1 MNYTCLLSTRLC
13 CSAQR
18 PTATSDSLIAK
29 ENMTWILI
37 GLGVAG
43 VSMLLSLSKWSHREE
58 EMGAV
63 SRQWLAEYR
72 QNHEG

>member
-1 MNYTCLLSTRLC
+1 
-13 CSAQR
+13 
-18 PTATSDSLIAK
+18 
-29 ENMTWILI
+29 MTWILI
-37 GLGVAG
+37 ALGVPS
-43 VSMLLSLSKWSHREE
+43 VVTLLWFSRKSHREE

>member
-1 MNYTCLLSTRLC
+1 MNYTDPLSLRLC

-18 PTATSDSLIAK
+18 PAATSDNLIAK
-29 ENMTWILI
+29 KNMTWILI
-37 GLGVAG
+37 GFGVAG
-43 VSMLLSLSKWSHREE
+43 VAMLLSLSKWSHREE